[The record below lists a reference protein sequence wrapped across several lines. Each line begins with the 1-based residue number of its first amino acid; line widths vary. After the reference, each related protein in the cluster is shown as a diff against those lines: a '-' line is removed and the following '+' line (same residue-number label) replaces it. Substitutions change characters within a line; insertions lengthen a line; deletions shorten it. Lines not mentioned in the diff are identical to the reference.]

1 MWCTSCISD
10 INLFYASAQVEGGCH
25 AKGASW
31 SKTISTG
38 FKLCKNGDEW
48 GPLQTI
54 VSRVPLPRQ
63 PCTSMYLIVIWW
75 LNHGLLHEK
84 AGLAISQ
91 CKCSEDINK
100 GCSSFNIRS
109 IHRDLASVQT
119 VLIVQTYVISAL
131 GLIRIKKYSVISTAK
146 LTLLIIFCRVF
157 KRDSV

>member
-10 INLFYASAQVEGGCH
+10 INLFYASAQVEGSCH

-31 SKTISTG
+31 SKTISIG

-109 IHRDLASVQT
+109 VHRDLAVCKPCS
-119 VLIVQTYVISAL
+119 LCSHA
-131 GLIRIKKYSVISTAK
+131 
-146 LTLLIIFCRVF
+146 
-157 KRDSV
+157 